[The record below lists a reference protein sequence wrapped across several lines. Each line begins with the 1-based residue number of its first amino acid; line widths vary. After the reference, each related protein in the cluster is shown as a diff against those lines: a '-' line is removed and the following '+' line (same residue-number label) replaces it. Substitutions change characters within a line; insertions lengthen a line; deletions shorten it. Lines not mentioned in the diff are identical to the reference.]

1 MWHSA
6 PLKTWARGLLAG
18 SLPGIRGLMM
28 VFAVVM
34 DCCHLRLCIIY
45 LSHTYV
51 LIHPICKH
59 RTDVTLSNIQVCHP
73 CTNLRS
79 RDIPGDLA
87 WEEFPS
93 SSDGASPQHR
103 DTGTSPHAFCASVF
117 QPVIGGELLPLS
129 RGNRVRLSAENGL
142 GRGQGATQMQG
153 ITRCF
158 TKEHYSFAKTCAR
171 RPPFLPVKVLL

>member
-1 MWHSA
+1 MWHLLSYELNTSPSCLPEYKIIRERPCQRSHSWKVFPPKGSAMWHSA

-129 RGNRVRLSAENGL
+129 RGN
-142 GRGQGATQMQG
+142 
-153 ITRCF
+153 
-158 TKEHYSFAKTCAR
+158 
-171 RPPFLPVKVLL
+171 